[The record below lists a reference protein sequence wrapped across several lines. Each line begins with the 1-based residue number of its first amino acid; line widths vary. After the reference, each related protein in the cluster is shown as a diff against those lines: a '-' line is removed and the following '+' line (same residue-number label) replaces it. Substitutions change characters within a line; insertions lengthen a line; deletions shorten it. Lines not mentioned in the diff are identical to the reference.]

1 MSRSDDDISAGA
13 ASLQEKA
20 AINAG
25 LSHDKIAQ
33 AGGDMGAAP
42 MGADAEAG
50 GGRAEMSAS
59 APPVG
64 GVLSR
69 DPDRANAVKPRA
81 PWAWLLLALIAA
93 VVLGYA
99 LSAALD

>member
-50 GGRAEMSAS
+50 GGRAETSAS
-59 APPVG
+59 APAG
-64 GVLSR
+64 GALSR

-99 LSAALD
+99 LSSALD